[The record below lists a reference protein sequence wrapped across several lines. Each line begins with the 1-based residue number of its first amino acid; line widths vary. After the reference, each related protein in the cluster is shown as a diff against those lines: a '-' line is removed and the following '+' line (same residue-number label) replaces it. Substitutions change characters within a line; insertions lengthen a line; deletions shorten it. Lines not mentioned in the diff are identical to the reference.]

1 MWAASLLLIA
11 PAALASD
18 NGLALTPPLGWNSWN
33 QFQCNVSDALIRR
46 QADAMVSL
54 GLVDLGYQYVVIDD
68 CWQADA
74 RDVSGRLAP
83 DATRFPAG
91 IAALSA
97 YVRSRGLK
105 LGIYSDVGTKT
116 CAGYPGSFG
125 HYDLDARTFADWGID
140 YLKFDTCSLTW
151 KETLDP
157 RPFYARRGA
166 NMSAAL
172 NATGRPVLYSMCNWG
187 RHDPWLWA
195 PEIANMWRTTMDVW
209 PQWHRVASILDSMA
223 GLSAYG
229 GRGGFNDADMVE
241 VGVDSRI
248 FNWAGMP
255 ETNLTEREAAAHFTM
270 WAIMG
275 APLVLGLDLEAA
287 EQWALDVVSHAGV
300 LAVNQDPLAYPGRRV
315 TSDSDAVLGV
325 CLKSRCASTQVWA
338 KDLSG
343 GRVAVAFLN
352 AGDAYSQY
360 SSHYGD
366 EAIAVDFDELH
377 IAGRFR
383 ARDVWADADLGAF
396 ESSMTSPAVPPHGA
410 HLVVLAP
417 DP

>member
-1 MWAASLLLIA
+1 
-11 PAALASD
+11 
-18 NGLALTPPLGWNSWN
+18 
-33 QFQCNVSDALIRR
+33 
-46 QADAMVSL
+46 
-54 GLVDLGYQYVVIDD
+54 
-68 CWQADA
+68 
-74 RDVSGRLAP
+74 
-83 DATRFPAG
+83 
-91 IAALSA
+91 
-97 YVRSRGLK
+97 
-105 LGIYSDVGTKT
+105 
-116 CAGYPGSFG
+116 
-125 HYDLDARTFADWGID
+125 
-140 YLKFDTCSLTW
+140 
-151 KETLDP
+151 
-157 RPFYARRGA
+157 
-166 NMSAAL
+166 MSAAL
-172 NATGRPVLYSMCNWG
+172 NATARPVLYSICNWG

-229 GRGGFNDADMVE
+229 GRGGFNDADMIE

-287 EQWALDVVSHAGV
+287 ERWALDVISHAGV

-352 AGDAYSQY
+352 AGDSYTQY

>member
-74 RDVSGRLAP
+74 RD
-83 DATRFPAG
+83 
-91 IAALSA
+91 
-97 YVRSRGLK
+97 
-105 LGIYSDVGTKT
+105 
-116 CAGYPGSFG
+116 
-125 HYDLDARTFADWGID
+125 
-140 YLKFDTCSLTW
+140 
-151 KETLDP
+151 
-157 RPFYARRGA
+157 A

-287 EQWALDVVSHAGV
+287 ERWALDVVSHAGV

-325 CLKSRCASTQVWA
+325 CLKSSCASTQVWA

-383 ARDVWADADLGAF
+383 ARDVWADADLGTF

>member
-74 RDVSGRLAP
+74 RDASGRLAP

-125 HYDLDARTFADWGID
+125 HYDVDARTFADWGID

-151 KETLDP
+151 EETLDP
-157 RPFYARRGA
+157 RPFYARRGVPRIGNRRA
-166 NMSAAL
+166 HATPPPGEHERRVERHGPARPLFHVQLGQARPLAL
-172 NATGRPVLYSMCNWG
+172 GAGDREHVADDDGRL
-187 RHDPWLWA
+187 A
-195 PEIANMWRTTMDVW
+195 P
-209 PQWHRVASILDSMA
+209 VAS
-223 GLSAYG
+223 
-229 GRGGFNDADMVE
+229 
-241 VGVDSRI
+241 
-248 FNWAGMP
+248 
-255 ETNLTEREAAAHFTM
+255 
-270 WAIMG
+270 
-275 APLVLGLDLEAA
+275 
-287 EQWALDVVSHAGV
+287 
-300 LAVNQDPLAYPGRRV
+300 
-315 TSDSDAVLGV
+315 
-325 CLKSRCASTQVWA
+325 
-338 KDLSG
+338 
-343 GRVAVAFLN
+343 GRVDPRQHGRAVGLRRPW
-352 AGDAYSQY
+352 G
-360 SSHYGD
+360 
-366 EAIAVDFDELH
+366 L
-377 IAGRFR
+377 
-383 ARDVWADADLGAF
+383 
-396 ESSMTSPAVPPHGA
+396 
-410 HLVVLAP
+410 
-417 DP
+417 